1 MLLRAIAVFSSHLC
15 QAPGPHAHRRAH
27 GALSQIQLNPVACT
41 SEVPPSFPPSPLSMQ
56 LSAGMG
62 GACVPSADA
71 PALVPLVPRLFLC
84 QPMLFPAG
92 SARPN
97 RSLFRLPALA
107 HARPPRTP
115 TARTCFRPPARP
127 WFRTPARP
135 HACPCFHPP
144 SPSPS
149 DSLLF
154 PALFP
159 CLPCLNSA

>member
-27 GALSQIQLNPVACT
+27 GALSQIQLNLVACT
-41 SEVPPSFPPSPLSMQ
+41 SEVPPPFPPSPLSMQ
-56 LSAGMG
+56 LSACMG
-62 GACVPSADA
+62 GACVPSVDA

-115 TARTCFRPPARP
+115 TARP

-149 DSLLF
+149 ESLSF